1 MRCLGFLICGVSG
14 SQIKTIRQ
22 LKIRP
27 IIIGA
32 NCCQKV
38 TVDQTPAAVLAE
50 KLH

>member
-14 SQIKTIRQ
+14 SQIITVRQ